1 MSTIRGLVKHVDRRL
16 FQGLF
21 RDLEHYRARR
31 GPYLRAPSN
40 SYVVYPFLPVGRSR
54 ERFRQLCD
62 KYGSDKSSMREGL
75 SLPYSWVAHR
85 YDFLYA
91 ALFPTEQ
98 NRKDV
103 RFVFEV
109 GLGSTDPEIASNMG
123 PGGVPGASMRIWQD
137 FFPRACVVGADVDAK
152 VIFET
157 PRIKTYLVDQTKSDS
172 VSDMWKA
179 VQIDSWGQTLADV
192 GGFDLIVDDG
202 LHTFEANCTFLRSS
216 LGQLT
221 KSRPAYYVVE
231 DVSEGALPDW
241 YELLNDVYVRDG
253 FSCFVYRLSP
263 ESKEATNDNCIVLRA
278 G

>member
-16 FQGLF
+16 FKGLF

-62 KYGSDKSSMREGL
+62 KYGSDKSSMREEL

-123 PGGVPGASMRIWQD
+123 PGGCPRGVDEDLAG
-137 FFPRACVVGADVDAK
+137 FFSESLCGGCRCRRESHIRDCSNQNISGG
-152 VIFET
+152 
-157 PRIKTYLVDQTKSDS
+157 SDE
-172 VSDMWKA
+172 K
-179 VQIDSWGQTLADV
+179 
-192 GGFDLIVDDG
+192 
-202 LHTFEANCTFLRSS
+202 
-216 LGQLT
+216 
-221 KSRPAYYVVE
+221 
-231 DVSEGALPDW
+231 
-241 YELLNDVYVRDG
+241 
-253 FSCFVYRLSP
+253 
-263 ESKEATNDNCIVLRA
+263 
-278 G
+278 